1 MKVLLANLC
10 DSPEN
15 LHLEQALVSAAA
27 RRRGMTLDILHDFDF
42 AYSFIPQ
49 KAGVRGFRLKYT
61 GDAAARR
68 ALAGGYDALL
78 ALDFPKNRRCAP
90 LFAWLFAGL
99 KASRRYFLA
108 NHLAPLKGHNFTAD
122 IFRRAKLLR
131 GARLAWSLEYDDPGP
146 WKEFGLEP
154 ARFFRRPYCIDTGY
168 YSPGRGDGCGGYVL
182 SAGSAGRDFPALA
195 KAAARLGAR
204 LRVRSDSPRP
214 AGFGSNGEA
223 WLPFS
228 PNLHTLLDD
237 IRGSRLVALPV
248 GGDFLNEA
256 AGNSIAFMAM
266 SCGRPVLARDT
277 AYMRRYI
284 KDGVNGFLY
293 DGRSRKALSAGL
305 ERALAQRPAA
315 LAALCRRARATML
328 ERASMAALS
337 ASVLEAVGLDAPDSP
352 SAGF

>member
-15 LHLEQALVSAAA
+15 LHLERALLSAASG
-27 RRRGMTLDILHDFDF
+27 RRGCRLDVIHDFDF
-42 AYSFIPQ
+42 DYPFIPR
-49 KAGVRGFRLKYT
+49 KKGPGGLRVKYS

-90 LFAWLFAGL
+90 LFAWLFGGL
-99 KASRRYFLA
+99 KAGRRYFLA

-131 GARLAWSLEYDDPGP
+131 GARLAWALEYDDPGP
-146 WKEFGLEP
+146 WTEFGLEP

-168 YSPGRGDGCGGYVL
+168 YSPGRGDGRGGYVF

-195 KAAARLGAR
+195 KAAGRLGAG
-204 LRVRSDSPRP
+204 LRVRSDSQRP
-214 AGFGSNGEA
+214 GGFGVNGET
-223 WLPFS
+223 WIPFS

-248 GGDFLNEA
+248 GGEFLNEA

-266 SCGRPVLARDT
+266 ACGRPVLARDT
-277 AYMRRYI
+277 AYMRGYI

-293 DGRSRKALSAGL
+293 DGRSRAALSAGL
-305 ERALAQRPAA
+305 ERALSLGPSA
-315 LAALCRRARATML
+315 LGALCRRARATML
-328 ERASMAALS
+328 ERASMPVFAS
-337 ASVLEAVGLDAPDSP
+337 SVLEAVRLDSRVPP

>member
-27 RRRGMTLDILHDFDF
+27 RRRGVSLDILHDFDF
-42 AYSFIPQ
+42 DYSFIPRE
-49 KAGVRGFRLKYT
+49 KRGPGFRLKYG

-68 ALAGGYDALL
+68 ALSGAYDALL

-90 LFAWLFAGL
+90 VFAWLFSGL
-99 KASRRYFLA
+99 KARRRYFLA
-108 NHLAPLKGHNFTAD
+108 NHLAPLEGHNFTAD

-131 GARLAWSLEYDDPGP
+131 GARLAWALEYDDPGS
-146 WKEFGLEP
+146 WTGFGLEP

-168 YSPGRGDGCGGYVL
+168 YSPGRGDGAGGYLL

-195 KAAARLGAR
+195 RAAAKLGAR
-204 LRVRSDSPRP
+204 LRVRSDSPCP
-214 AGFGSNGEA
+214 AGFGVNGEV
-223 WLPFS
+223 WSPFS
-228 PNLHTLLDD
+228 PSLHTLLAE
-237 IRGSRLVALPV
+237 IRGARLVALPV

-266 SCGRPVLARDT
+266 ACGRPVLARDT
-277 AYMRRYI
+277 PYMRRYI
-284 KDGVNGFLY
+284 KDGANGFLY
-293 DGRSRKALSAGL
+293 DGRSRPALAAGLKRALSL
-305 ERALAQRPAA
+305 RPAA
-315 LAALCRRARATML
+315 MAALCRRARGTMT
-328 ERASMAALS
+328 ERASISSLA
-337 ASVLEAVGLDAPDSP
+337 ASVLEAVRLDAPASP